1 MSVPTVQRQPFV
13 VPTTDGKLIEEHFG
27 GASIGGAEVSIAHM
41 ITPPRWSASHQN
53 PAVDEYT
60 LMVRGPKQVEADGK
74 MVVLSAGESLLV
86 RKRSQVR
93 YANPFD
99 APVEYLSVCRPAFS
113 PRTVNH
119 EESSEE

>member
-1 MSVPTVQRQPFV
+1 MA
-13 VPTTDGKLIEEHFG
+13 K
-27 GASIGGAEVSIAHM
+27 
-41 ITPPRWSASHQN
+41 WWYSAPEN
-53 PAVDEYT
+53 A
-60 LMVRGPKQVEADGK
+60 
-74 MVVLSAGESLLV
+74 LLV

>member
-1 MSVPTVQRQPFV
+1 V
-13 VPTTDGKLIEEHFG
+13 VPTTAGKLIEEHFG

-60 LMVRGPKQVEADGK
+60 LMVRADPSRWRRMAKWWYSAPENPCWSAREAK
-74 MVVLSAGESLLV
+74 SVTP
-86 RKRSQVR
+86 
-93 YANPFD
+93 NPFD